1 MILAHLAGGFARC
14 YDFGGDLAAGG
25 AVMDV
30 LINILLWIHIAAFVA
45 GGSNSVVGP
54 VIGARL
60 AGAAPDARAAYFG
73 VMHTLSKVGKAAMV
87 TLLVTGP
94 LMLWLRYGGL
104 GGASVWFWVK
114 MALIVVMLVSISIG
128 EINFKKEQAGD
139 MAAAKTADLAHKI
152 SGLAFAGVLLTAVLA
167 FN

>member
-1 MILAHLAGGFARC
+1 
-14 YDFGGDLAAGG
+14 
-25 AVMDV
+25 MDV
-30 LINILLWIHIAAFVA
+30 IVDILLWIHIVALVA

-60 AGAAPDARAAYFG
+60 TRATPEAKVAYYG
-73 VMHTLSKVGKAAMV
+73 VLNTLSKVGKVAMV

-114 MALIVVMLVSISIG
+114 MALIVVLLASIIIG

-139 MAAAKTADLAHKI
+139 MAAAKVADLAHKI
-152 SGLAFAGVLLTAVLA
+152 SGLAFAGVLLAAVLA

>member
-1 MILAHLAGGFARC
+1 MG
-14 YDFGGDLAAGG
+14 
-25 AVMDV
+25 VTV
-30 LINILLWIHIAAFVA
+30 NILLWIHIAALVA

-60 AGAAPDARAAYFG
+60 GRATPDAKAAYLG
-73 VMHTLSKVGKAAMV
+73 VLGTLSKVGKVAMV
-87 TLLVTGP
+87 ALLITGP
-94 LMLWLRYGGL
+94 LILWLRYGGL

-114 MALIVVMLVSISIG
+114 MALIVVLLASIIIG

-139 MAAAKTADLAHKI
+139 VAAAKVADLAHKI
-152 SGLAFAGVLLTAVLA
+152 SGVAFAGVLLAAVLA

>member
-1 MILAHLAGGFARC
+1 
-14 YDFGGDLAAGG
+14 
-25 AVMDV
+25 MDV
-30 LINILLWIHIAAFVA
+30 IVDILLWIHIVALVA

-60 AGAAPDARAAYFG
+60 GRATPDAKAAYIG
-73 VMHTLSKVGKAAMV
+73 VLTTLSKVGKVAMV

-114 MALIVVMLVSISIG
+114 MALIVVLLASIIIG
-128 EINFKKEQAGD
+128 DINFKKEQAGD
-139 MAAAKTADLAHKI
+139 MAAAKMADLAHKI
-152 SGLAFAGVLLTAVLA
+152 SGLAFAGVLLAAVLA